1 MVVAVD
7 LASFGESGNNR
18 NDWTMAAFAED
29 VTAVIEK
36 LKLKEV
42 VLVGFSLGATVA
54 IETANKMPD
63 LVSGVVIVDNLHDVD
78 MQYPP
83 QDVSNS
89 VSGMMD
95 LVSNP
100 SIEKL
105 AFFFR
110 NDVEESYQR
119 ILSML
124 GDGPRTGWSESLHGH
139 MQWLNED
146 VAEALGN
153 LKTPVIAINSTL
165 LETNVEAFRKYVPS
179 FEVKLIP
186 DAGHILMWDATE
198 EFNRLLEECIQE
210 FLKK

>member
-1 MVVAVD
+1 VIAVD

-18 NDWTMAAFAED
+18 SEWTMTAFAED

-54 IETANKMPD
+54 IETAIKLPD

-89 VSGMMD
+89 VSMMMD

-100 SIEKL
+100 SIEKF

-110 NDVEESYQR
+110 NDVEESYQL

-124 GDGPRTGWSESLHGH
+124 GDGPRTGWSESLHGY

-146 VAEALGN
+146 YAEALGN
-153 LKTPVIAINSTL
+153 LKAPVIAINSTM

-179 FEVKLIP
+179 FKVKIIP
-186 DAGHILMWDATE
+186 DTGHILMWDATE
-198 EFNRLLEECIQE
+198 EFNRLLEQCIQE

>member
-1 MVVAVD
+1 MSIT
-7 LASFGESGNNR
+7 LFFKSNSFCINCLIS
-18 NDWTMAAFAED
+18 
-29 VTAVIEK
+29 
-36 LKLKEV
+36 
-42 VLVGFSLGATVA
+42 S
-54 IETANKMPD
+54 PD

-100 SIEKL
+100 SIERL

-124 GDGPRTGWSESLHGH
+124 GDGPRTGWSESLHGQ

-179 FEVKLIP
+179 FEVKIIP

-198 EFNRLLEECIQE
+198 EFNRLLEESIQE

>member
-1 MVVAVD
+1 MVAVD

-18 NDWTMAAFAED
+18 SEWTMAAFAED

-42 VLVGFSLGATVA
+42 ILVGFSLGALVA

-63 LVSGVVIVDNLHDVD
+63 RVSGVVIVDNLHDVD
-78 MQYPP
+78 RHYPP

-89 VSGMMD
+89 VSRMMD

-100 SIEKL
+100 SIERL
-105 AFFFR
+105 AFFIR

-124 GDGPRTGWSESLHGH
+124 GDGPRTGWEESLHGH

-146 VAEALGN
+146 CAEDLGN
-153 LKTPVIAINSTL
+153 LKAPVIAINSTL
-165 LETNVEAFRKYVPS
+165 LETNTEAFRKYVPS

-186 DAGHILMWDATE
+186 DVGHILM
-198 EFNRLLEECIQE
+198 
-210 FLKK
+210 